1 MKTKVVETSKWGRR
15 LEVEV
20 EADRLDKESEKA
32 LKQYQRRLELP
43 GFRKGKVPMRIV
55 ESRYGESIRN
65 EVVGRMLPELLQ
77 EAAMNE
83 QLRPVARPQITEI
96 NEQMG
101 SPLTFTAEVD
111 IWPDI
116 ELDQIEGLEVTRAVH
131 QVTDEEVDTQLKEF
145 QSRQASERSVERAL
159 ESGDVLIADL
169 QRLDESG
176 EFIDDEKFE
185 ERYFII
191 GEENAP
197 SPEFEEALIGVTAG
211 EQRKVEFSYREDLPN
226 DEIAGKTERFM
237 VSVREVRERILPD
250 LDDEFAKDVGEQFE
264 TLKDLRSH
272 LEMEISGR
280 WKQMSIQRERTD
292 LISQLIEKNPFDL
305 PESMIENYLHSMREQ
320 NRVQNQGHDN
330 EPEHE
335 HGEQEKEGAVR
346 SLKSYVLSEAVR
358 KKYEIIVT
366 DEEFEQHLE
375 ERAEKVG
382 VKLEEIKKNARIDD
396 LRRELEEEK
405 MFGELMK
412 TAEIKEETV

>member
-1 MKTKVVETSKWGRR
+1 MICG
-15 LEVEV
+15 
-20 EADRLDKESEKA
+20 
-32 LKQYQRRLELP
+32 
-43 GFRKGKVPMRIV
+43 
-55 ESRYGESIRN
+55 
-65 EVVGRMLPELLQ
+65 
-77 EAAMNE
+77 
-83 QLRPVARPQITEI
+83 
-96 NEQMG
+96 
-101 SPLTFTAEVD
+101 
-111 IWPDI
+111 
-116 ELDQIEGLEVTRAVH
+116 
-131 QVTDEEVDTQLKEF
+131 
-145 QSRQASERSVERAL
+145 
-159 ESGDVLIADL
+159 
-169 QRLDESG
+169 
-176 EFIDDEKFE
+176 
-185 ERYFII
+185 
-191 GEENAP
+191 
-197 SPEFEEALIGVTAG
+197 
-211 EQRKVEFSYREDLPN
+211 
-226 DEIAGKTERFM
+226 
-237 VSVREVRERILPD
+237 
-250 LDDEFAKDVGEQFE
+250 
-264 TLKDLRSH
+264 H

-330 EPEHE
+330 EPEPEHEHE